1 MLSPVLTKL
10 TSPENAGGVKTGSGR
25 FIDLVTVDTDQQ
37 GELASR
43 YGVRAVRSPWTHAE
57 KEFTYYFFS
66 LFLGQRVAY
75 RVCFQRW

>member
-37 GELASR
+37 GELALQ
-43 YGVRAVRSPWTHAE
+43 YGVRAVRSPWTHADRL
-57 KEFTYYFFS
+57 TSYFFS
-66 LFLGQRVAY
+66 LLLGQRVAY